1 MPACMAASPSSPW
14 TVSEAGTGY
23 SIGGFRSRSRPRGR
37 RTGLEVCPR
46 QCALAPM
53 QLHRGEIE
61 ADDLVWVA

>member
-23 SIGGFRSRSRPRGR
+23 SIGRFRSRLGPCSR

-46 QCALAPM
+46 SCALDPM